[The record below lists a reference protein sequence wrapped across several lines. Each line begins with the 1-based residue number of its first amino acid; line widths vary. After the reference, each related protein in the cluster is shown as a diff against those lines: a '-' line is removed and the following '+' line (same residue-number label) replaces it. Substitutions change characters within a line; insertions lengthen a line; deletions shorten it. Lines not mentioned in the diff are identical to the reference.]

1 MSYILDALRKS
12 DQQRQLGAAPKLHM
26 GQMAAAEPKQPAY
39 MYYGLLAAVLL
50 CAGIAI
56 GWLRPWQAAPS
67 APPAHVAAAK
77 LPEANVAQPAPVRTE
92 VAPAPVPGLQLPGA
106 APLVPVAP
114 APAPA
119 PAAAPVPTPAP
130 VPVRV
135 AAPAAAKAPAPVV
148 ASAPVV
154 TASSAPPATA
164 PAKAQS
170 PASAKAESS
179 VKAQDAAPAVPAR
192 APANEPPPAPPAHAP
207 VQNVIWLAELPLALQ
222 QELPPMT
229 VSVHAYSPRPSD
241 RMVGINNRMLREGE
255 FVAPGLKLEQITPE
269 GMVLGYKGYSFR
281 RGVK

>member
-26 GQMAAAEPKQPAY
+26 GQMAAAEPKQPAH

-67 APPAHVAAAK
+67 PPPANVAAAK
-77 LPEANVAQPAPVRTE
+77 LPEAHVAQPALVRTE
-92 VAPAPVPGLQLPGA
+92 VAPAPVPGQLPEA
-106 APLVPVAP
+106 APLVPV
-114 APAPA
+114 APA

-130 VPVRV
+130 APVRV
-135 AAPAAAKAPAPVV
+135 AAPATAKAPAAVPAPAPAV
-148 ASAPVV
+148 ATPGSAP
-154 TASSAPPATA
+154 ASA

-170 PASAKAESS
+170 TASAKAETFA
-179 VKAQDAAPAVPAR
+179 KPPDAAVPAR
-192 APANEPPPAPPAHAP
+192 APTNEPPPAPAAPVP

-229 VSVHAYSPRPSD
+229 ISVHAYSARPSD

-255 FVAPGLKLEQITPE
+255 YVAPGLKLEQITPE